1 MTDKPTPPTDHRPP
15 QRAVT
20 LRPAAITADDLTLL
34 QDLDAVAHLKRTTRT
49 QVAADIVQR
58 TLGPKFASQVAA
70 A

>member
-15 QRAVT
+15 KREVT
-20 LRPAAITADDLTLL
+20 PPTDALTADDPPLL
-34 QDLDAVAHLKRTTRT
+34 KDPDAVAHLKRTTRT
-49 QVAADIVQR
+49 QVVADIVQR